1 MRLPGRLR
9 ATTLGD
15 LLGILHRE
23 RATGVLELVEA
34 NGITSGRAH
43 RIHLVSGLVGEVET
57 PLGVTRL
64 GELMRHEGLLGDS
77 ALRWL
82 SRQLA
87 RTPGR
92 RAGELLVDNHAAS
105 AELVAAALRRQLRLK
120 LDALFALQDAAL
132 RFRVAF
138 RRPAEVRVPLSPHEF
153 LHGRPRARDRRR
165 AEAAPRA
172 SAPQRPARD
181 RVRALAVLGLGPDAQ
196 AADVQRAFRQLAR
209 DVHPDRHPRA
219 SGGQKAELLR
229 RFTELSAAYHEL
241 VA

>member
-15 LLGILHRE
+15 LLGVLHRE

-34 NGITSGRAH
+34 DGATAGRAH
-43 RIHLVSGLVGEVET
+43 RIHVIAGLVGQVET

-64 GELMRHEGLLGDS
+64 GDLMRREGLLGDS

-87 RTPGR
+87 SSPGR
-92 RAGELLVDNHAAS
+92 RAGELLVDSRAVS

-120 LDALFALQDAAL
+120 LDALFSLSDAAL

-138 RRPAEVRVPLSPHEF
+138 RRSAEVRVPLSPHEF

-165 AEAAPRA
+165 AAA
-172 SAPQRPARD
+172 SAPARPERPERG
-181 RVRALAVLGLGPDAQ
+181 RVRALAVLGLGPQ
-196 AADVQRAFRQLAR
+196 AGPADVQRAFRQLAR
-209 DVHPDRHPRA
+209 DAHPDRHPRA
-219 SGGQKAELLR
+219 SDRERAELLR
-229 RFTELSAAYHEL
+229 RFTELSAAYHQL